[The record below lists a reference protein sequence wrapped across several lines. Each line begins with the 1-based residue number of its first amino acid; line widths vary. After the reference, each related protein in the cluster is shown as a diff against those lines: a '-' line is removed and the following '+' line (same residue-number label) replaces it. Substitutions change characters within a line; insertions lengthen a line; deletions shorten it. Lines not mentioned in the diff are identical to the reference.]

1 MPIRRSTVKPLQTP
15 SAKPSASPSIEP
27 SATPSVTPSVEPTN
41 TPSVIPTTV
50 PTTKPNQSFVTPKPV
65 VNTTVV
71 TKGGIT
77 YKVKGKSC
85 VVTKSNKKI
94 KKAVIQKKVKFVIN
108 GKTVTYKV
116 TEIEKN
122 AFKNCKKLKSLTIK
136 STTIKKIA
144 KNAFKGVSKKC
155 KVKVPKKQFKKYQ
168 KLFKKAKFKGKVR
181 K

>member
-1 MPIRRSTVKPLQTP
+1 M
-15 SAKPSASPSIEP
+15 
-27 SATPSVTPSVEPTN
+27 
-41 TPSVIPTTV
+41 
-50 PTTKPNQSFVTPKPV
+50 
-65 VNTTVV
+65 NTTVV